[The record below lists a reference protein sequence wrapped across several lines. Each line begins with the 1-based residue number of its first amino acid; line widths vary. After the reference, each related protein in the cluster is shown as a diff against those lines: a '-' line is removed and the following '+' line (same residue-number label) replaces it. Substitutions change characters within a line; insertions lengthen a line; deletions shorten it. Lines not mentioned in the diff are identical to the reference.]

1 MSYLKAKWQANIDKV
16 AFSKA
21 FPGRQAEWQA
31 AVGKTVETVV
41 PVPTAEEP
49 VVIVFTDGDFLIAPK
64 LKDTPKEILLAL
76 KEAKPALER
85 FHAEAYR
92 RLEELSARDRELTR
106 KARME
111 RIVDAVRNNIDKM
124 TGLKEALVELLD
136 ERNEA

>member
-1 MSYLKAKWQANIDKV
+1 MSYIKEKWQANIDKV
-16 AFSKA
+16 AFAKA
-21 FPGRQAEWQA
+21 FPGRQQEWEA
-31 AVGKTVETVV
+31 AVGKTVEATV

-92 RLEELSARDRELTR
+92 RLEELSARDREMTR
-106 KARME
+106 RARME

-124 TGLKEALVELLD
+124 PGLKEALVELLAGHPS
-136 ERNEA
+136 E